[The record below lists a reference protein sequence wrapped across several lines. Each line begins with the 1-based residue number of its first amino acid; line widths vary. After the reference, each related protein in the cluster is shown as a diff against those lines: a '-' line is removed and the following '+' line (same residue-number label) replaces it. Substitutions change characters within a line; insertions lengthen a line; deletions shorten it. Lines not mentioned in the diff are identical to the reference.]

1 MVILN
6 LLAALISLY
15 TVACFVSIIL
25 TWFPGA
31 KFTAFG
37 RGLSKVT
44 DPYMNIFRRIRWMR
58 IGYVDFSPILALG
71 ALSLASSILSGITAT
86 GRITLG
92 GTLSSIILMLWGL
105 AKSILV
111 LFFVIVLVR
120 FIVVAIKGYNDSYG
134 SPWQALDQFLGG
146 FAQRAAEPFY
156 KKGDYKGQLLVTV
169 IEIAVILM
177 IGSYLFTVLA
187 RLCLT
192 IPF

>member
-6 LLAALISLY
+6 ILAALISLY

-44 DPYMNIFRRIRWMR
+44 DPYMNLFRRIRWMR
-58 IGYVDFSPILALG
+58 IGYVDFSPILAL
-71 ALSLASSILSGITAT
+71 AVLSLASSILSGVTAT
-86 GRITLG
+86 GRISFG
-92 GTLSSIILMLWGL
+92 GTLSSIILMVWGL
-105 AKSILV
+105 ARSVLV
-111 LFFVIVLVR
+111 LIFVIVLVR
-120 FIVVAIKGYNDSYG
+120 FIVVAIKGYNDTYG
-134 SPWQALDQFLGG
+134 SPWQSLDQFLGG

-156 KKGDYKGQLLVTV
+156 KKGDYKGQLLVTA
-169 IEIAVILM
+169 IELAVILLL
-177 IGSYLFTVLA
+177 GTYLFNILA
-187 RLCLT
+187 ALCRT